1 MRYLSHIL
9 HLYYLMRKT
18 SRIFI
23 TPPQQ
28 RTYEAEPIVNGK
40 SVVPSRKHYCG
51 YNQLKSHI
59 LSVVESNGVNNTPL
73 RS

>member
-9 HLYYLMRKT
+9 HLYYLMRKI

-23 TPPQQ
+23 TLPQQ
-28 RTYEAEPIVNGK
+28 RIYGAELIVNGK
-40 SVVPSRKHYCG
+40 SVVPSLKRYCG

-59 LSVVESNGVNNTPL
+59 LSVVESNGVNNIPL
-73 RS
+73 KN